1 MGLLLW
7 CMVELAVAYTSAC
20 THALYIP
27 GRNGFH
33 IAHAV
38 LVGQFAAQHIT
49 DDFHVLVAMG
59 AKPGT
64 WGDTVFVDDP
74 QVAPTHMGW
83 VVVTRKRKTV
93 VGLQPTV
100 VCPSPV
106 L

>member
-1 MGLLLW
+1 MGLLLRR
-7 CMVELAVAYTSAC
+7 MVELAVAYTRAC
-20 THALYIP
+20 THALYVP

-49 DDFHVLVAMG
+49 DDFHVLVTVG
-59 AKPGT
+59 AKSGT
-64 WGDTVFVDDP
+64 RGDTVFVDDT
-74 QVAPTHMGW
+74 QIAPTHVGR

>member
-7 CMVELAVAYTSAC
+7 CMVELAVAYASAC
-20 THALYIP
+20 THALYVP

-59 AKPGT
+59 TKTLAGF
-64 WGDTVFVDDP
+64 DTVFVNDA
-74 QVAPTHMGW
+74 QSAPAHVGW
-83 VVVTRKRKTV
+83 IVVTGEGKAVER
-93 VGLQPTV
+93 LQPPM
-100 VCPSPV
+100 VCITSV
-106 L
+106 I